1 MLFLSK
7 NMGNNLNENL
17 INKKVSYPIVALT
30 LGLFTAL
37 IMTIILSVSSDLK
50 MFMDQSTPSY
60 YIDK

>member
-17 INKKVSYPIVALT
+17 INKKVSYPVVALT

-50 MFMDQSTPSY
+50 MFMNQSTSSY